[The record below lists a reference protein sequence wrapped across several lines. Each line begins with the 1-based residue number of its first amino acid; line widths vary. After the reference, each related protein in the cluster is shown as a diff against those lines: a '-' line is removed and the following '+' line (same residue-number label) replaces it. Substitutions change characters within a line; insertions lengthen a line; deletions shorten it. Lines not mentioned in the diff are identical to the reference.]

1 MMTSQS
7 NSPNSVV
14 FDVGRVLVQWD
25 LRHLFAKLIDDPV
38 QLEWFVANVV
48 TPAWHFRAD
57 AGEPVATL
65 VAERKTE
72 FPEYSALLDAYATRF
87 LETIPGPIAGTHELA
102 DRLAAAGTP
111 LFGLTNFAEEF
122 WAEFR
127 PTQPVFDSFQDIL
140 VSGKEKLAKPDPAIY
155 RLAQRRFGREPHEL
169 YFIDD
174 SEPNVIAA
182 RECGWYAHL
191 FRDASELEADLKAH
205 GFLT

>member
-1 MMTSQS
+1 MTKGQ
-7 NSPNSVV
+7 PNSVV

-38 QLEWFVANVV
+38 QLEWIVSNVV
-48 TPAWHFRAD
+48 TPEWHFRAD
-57 AGEPVATL
+57 AGEAVSKL
-65 VAERKTE
+65 VAERKAE
-72 FPEYSALLDAYATRF
+72 FPEYAALLDAYATRF
-87 LETIPGPIAGTHELA
+87 LETIPGPIAGTHELVG
-102 DRLAAAGTP
+102 RLAAGGTP

-127 PTQPVFDSFQDIL
+127 PTQPVFGDFQDIL
-140 VSGKEKLAKPDPAIY
+140 VSGTEKLVKPDHAIY
-155 RLAQRRFGREPHEL
+155 RLAQQRFGREPHEL

-182 RECGWYAHL
+182 LECGWQAHL
-191 FRDASELEADLKAH
+191 FRDAGELEAALKAH